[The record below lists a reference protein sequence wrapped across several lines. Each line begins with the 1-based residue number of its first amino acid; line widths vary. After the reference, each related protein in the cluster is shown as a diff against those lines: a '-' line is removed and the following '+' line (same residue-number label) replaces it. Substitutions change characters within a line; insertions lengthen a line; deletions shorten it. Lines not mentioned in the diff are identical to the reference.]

1 METKV
6 FHCTCKSD
14 YQNEVYGKGNRLF
27 NPKGKG
33 DKVDGYRCTVCGKEL
48 RENEGKKK

>member
-14 YQNEVYGKGNRLF
+14 YQDEIYGRGNRLF
-27 NPKGKG
+27 NPRGKG
-33 DKVDGYRCTVCGKEL
+33 DKIDGYRCTVCGKEISD
-48 RENEGKKK
+48 RDKKK